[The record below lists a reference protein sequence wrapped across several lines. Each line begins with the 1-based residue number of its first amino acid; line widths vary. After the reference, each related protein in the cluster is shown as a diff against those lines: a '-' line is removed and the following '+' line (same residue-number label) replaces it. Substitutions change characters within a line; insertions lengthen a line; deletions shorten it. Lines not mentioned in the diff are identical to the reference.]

1 MCYIIVFV
9 EGYYIVLVILKW
21 EFILV
26 LYYNFVYVVVIYSIV
41 RIFKFDVVLREI
53 ILVLFKFFC

>member
-26 LYYNFVYVVVIYSIV
+26 LCDNFVYVVVIYSIV

>member
-26 LYYNFVYVVVIYSIV
+26 LYDNFVYVVVIYNIV